1 MKRQAL
7 YLGDVA
13 LLRQVYPAPVRA
25 ELERHLEFIAE
36 PRTPAEMAELGA
48 RLADVEVVVAS
59 WGMPRLDA
67 ALLARLPRLG
77 IVFYGAGSI
86 RSFVTPE
93 SWARGVRVVNA
104 SGANAIAAAEFSFA
118 QIILALKQAW
128 PLATQTQRDR
138 RFARDF
144 RTVPGTYRSTVGL
157 LALGRIGRLVAERLR
172 TLEVSIVAYDP
183 VADPAEA
190 AALGAQ
196 LAGLDEVFAAAD
208 VVSCHLPLLPETR
221 RVVRAAHFRAMR
233 PGASFV
239 NTARGAVVAEDEM
252 IAVLRERP
260 DLTAL
265 LDVTDPEPPAADSP
279 LFELPNVVLTPHV
292 AGCIGRECCRLGASV
307 AADVARYACA
317 ESLANEVTEALA
329 ATSA

>member
-1 MKRQAL
+1 MKRKAL
-7 YLGDVA
+7 FLGDVA
-13 LLRQVYPAPVRA
+13 LLHQVYPPPLRA
-25 ELERHLEFIAE
+25 ELERHLEFVAE
-36 PRTPAEMAELGA
+36 PSPLTEVMKPGA
-48 RLADVEVVVAS
+48 RLAEVEVVIAS

-67 ALLARLPRLG
+67 PLLALLPRLR

-86 RSFVTPE
+86 RHFVTPE

-104 SGANAIAAAEFSFA
+104 SAANAVAAAEFSFA

-128 PLATQTQRDR
+128 PLAVKTRHDR

-172 TLEVSIVAYDP
+172 TLDVSVVAYDP
-183 VADPAEA
+183 VAGPAEA
-190 AALGAQ
+190 GALGAQ
-196 LAGLDEVFAAAD
+196 LAGLDEVFARAD

-221 RVVRAAHFRAMR
+221 RVLRAAHFRAMR
-233 PGASFV
+233 QGASFL

-252 IAVLRERP
+252 LAVLRERP
-260 DLTAL
+260 DLTAV
-265 LDVTDPEPPAADSP
+265 LDVTDPEPPPSDSR
-279 LFELPNVVLTPHV
+279 LFDLPNVVITPHI
-292 AGCIGRECCRLGASV
+292 AGCIGRECSRLGASV
-307 AADVARYACA
+307 AADVARYMRG
-317 ESLANEVTEALA
+317 EPLANEVTEALA